1 MFGDFLNNGKHR
13 QLDIED
19 IDDLEDGTPIV
30 ARYNNREFQFG
41 VYGEGY
47 VIYQDCW
54 QTKAGALMFS
64 LEQSSIEEFF
74 EDSTVY
80 EYTPDFEFDKKKAY
94 YNARRNFSELGNKV
108 IPASEQLRSVYGDDF
123 TLMCMLDSIERFYVA
138 FLSSRMGRHYHYR
151 FFIGG
156 IAPAHHHLL
165 AIEEGFAVHFSKGDG
180 EGDPDIIIESL
191 SHIEERAGAHLVEV
205 EYECD
210 DVASRL
216 LARNR
221 ALLIY
226 SGKVSHGDY
235 RLFANNCE
243 HFAILCKTGR
253 AFSIQV
259 SEFFMDAIMVGLSAV
274 AGNPKFAAMV
284 IARRFCSFE

>member
-1 MFGDFLNNGKHR
+1 MFGDFLNKGKHG
-13 QLDIED
+13 QLDFED

-41 VYGEGY
+41 IYEEGY

-54 QTKAGALMFS
+54 QTKAGALVFS

-80 EYTPDFEFDKKKAY
+80 EYTPDFGFDKKKAY
-94 YNARRNFSELGNKV
+94 YNAKRNISELGDKV

-123 TLMCMLDSIERFYVA
+123 TLMCMLDSIEGFYA
-138 FLSSRMGRHYHYR
+138 SFLSSRMGRHYRYR
-151 FFIGG
+151 FFISG

-191 SHIEERAGAHLVEV
+191 SHIKERSGAHLAEV
-205 EYECD
+205 GYNRD

-226 SGKVSHGDY
+226 SGKVSHSHY
-235 RLFANNCE
+235 HLFANNCE

-253 AFSIQV
+253 PYSNQV
-259 SEFFMDAIMVGLSAV
+259 RDFFVDAIMVGLSAV
-274 AGNPKFAAMV
+274 VGNPKFAAMV